1 MKTFRKTR
9 FIGLPKLISS
19 VFLGAPNKVN
29 SAFVYLQAAY
39 LISEGV
45 YYKADMVAGR
55 LYTRFRRTHSPFENA
70 PKRIDGVFSWPNF
83 YTEIFS
89 GSQYYQAESGS
100 TKVLNYCMY

>member
-1 MKTFRKTR
+1 MKTFRTTR

-55 LYTRFRRTHSPFENA
+55 LYTRKANSPFENA

-83 YTEIFS
+83 YTEMFS
-89 GSQYYQAESGS
+89 GSKYYQAKSGS
-100 TKVLNYCMY
+100 TKVYNYFIY